1 MREHKGTY
9 SALFTFSILPYI
21 CVTDTVNGLENWK
34 TCIVW
39 SRVKDNLSKQLKL
52 GYFLGLLLQNFKTL
66 GVNPIYFSNLA
77 CILKT
82 SYPNYKESGN
92 FEYIVDLQRFL
103 KLHIDIVLI
112 LDTLQIV
119 YIFD

>member
-1 MREHKGTY
+1 MREHKGTN

-21 CVTDTVNGLENWK
+21 CVTDTVNGLENCK

-52 GYFLGLLLQNFKTL
+52 DYFLGLLLQNFKSL